1 MQRPGPSQCPDADLR
16 PLSAILRSV
25 ILGFYRAQPKFGSCP
40 PTLAGFF
47 NADESL
53 RLFGTLTPWVKPT
66 I

>member
-1 MQRPGPSQCPDADLR
+1 VARRGPFGT
-16 PLSAILRSV
+16 V
-25 ILGFYRAQPKFGSCP
+25 EPKFGSCP